1 MIEHNLLLGG
11 RSAALDARTRFKGP
25 RATHIPSAQRPL
37 PAAEI
42 QTALLANLARL
53 SLATNGA
60 WPCKQAQRQHKEH
73 RKKVR
78 CPQDVRNSPTCACGI
93 TASFPDAG
101 KHGFHELIAD
111 EHACGN
117 QFFNQ
122 RAGALDLSTILCA
135 QDDSESSNDLHVVS
149 RSAAACSTVVEHSPP
164 WSIDAM
170 CDHLRLARPEIPVL
184 DAGRNCDIFNAV
196 SACPFHR
203 SCRRP
208 VFVLAGTD
216 LLNYG
221 VRNQD
226 GRSYVLDQIE
236 SVDAGEQNEW

>member
-1 MIEHNLLLGG
+1 MNM
-11 RSAALDARTRFKGP
+11 
-25 RATHIPSAQRPL
+25 
-37 PAAEI
+37 PAA
-42 QTALLANLARL
+42 T
-53 SLATNGA
+53 
-60 WPCKQAQRQHKEH
+60 
-73 RKKVR
+73 
-78 CPQDVRNSPTCACGI
+78 
-93 TASFPDAG
+93 SF
-101 KHGFHELIAD
+101 L
-111 EHACGN
+111 
-117 QFFNQ
+117 NQ
-122 RAGALDLSTILCA
+122 RASALDLSTILCA

-170 CDHLRLARPEIPVL
+170 CDHLRLARSEIPVL
-184 DAGRNCDIFNAV
+184 DAGRNCDIFDAV
-196 SACPFHR
+196 SACPFRR

>member
-1 MIEHNLLLGG
+1 MH
-11 RSAALDARTRFKGP
+11 ARDSKDPERHTSQAHRN
-25 RATHIPSAQRPL
+25 RCRP
-37 PAAEI
+37 PKSKRPPP
-42 QTALLANLARL
+42 ANLARL

-60 WPCKQAQRQHKEH
+60 SSRKQAQRQHNEH

-93 TASFPDAG
+93 NASFPDAG

-117 QFFNQ
+117 QFFHQ
-122 RAGALDLSTILCA
+122 RASALDLSTILCA
-135 QDDSESSNDLHVVS
+135 QDDSESPNDWHVVS

-164 WSIDAM
+164 WGIDAM

-226 GRSYVLDQIE
+226 GRSYVPDQIE